1 LCFMH
6 EDIEIHT
13 YDWGKTILN
22 YFRDD
27 DQLGLVGVAGKRGK
41 SAVTGSW
48 NTHSEITYINLIQ
61 NFKYTDR
68 PHERLVKPKNLTKQL
83 NEVTWIDGVWFCAPK
98 KVAKEFPFDT
108 NLKGFHG
115 YDVEFSMGIG
125 QKYKVAV
132 SHEVLITHFSE
143 GHFS

>member
-1 LCFMH
+1 
-6 EDIEIHT
+6 
-13 YDWGKTILN
+13 
-22 YFRDD
+22 
-27 DQLGLVGVAGKRGK
+27 
-41 SAVTGSW
+41 
-48 NTHSEITYINLIQ
+48 
-61 NFKYTDR
+61 R
-68 PHERLVKPKNLTKQL
+68 PPERLVKPKNLTKQL

-115 YDVEFSMGIG
+115 YDVDFSMGIG

-143 GHFS
+143 GHFSAQWFEAMIYIHEKWRHLLPIHPEIPGASLSWLEKHNFRRVLKCYKDDYNISFRTG